1 MVSMA
6 PKKNHSAGKD
16 PFDFSEQIE
25 ELEALLDEEED
36 DTKREILKGIL
47 YQYRYNVNDY
57 FEKMEEKNKR
67 FPLIPPPPPR
77 GSKKDAIRETY
88 EISEYFR
95 KNPKGSLKIV
105 RGTKPIRE
113 LLERMDDS
121 DLYNY
126 CKYVQEYDVLLTN
139 SRTKWIEAIHAAY
152 FRDPSVF
159 LYCVDPEQM
168 DDVLSLPELAD
179 EETEYTGKAMPFL
192 PLSCLATFDLKTA
205 TLTLASDYEE
215 LFSKITPSKLKHA
228 NKRVREFDPAM
239 DVLMHHFGLIEMIE
253 VPGLLKDLFQIEMSE
268 KLCFSLMYFRL
279 SIPKKYQTLT
289 NLRDGRHFISE
300 IGLDLNK
307 IMPGM
312 NVGEFLVPY
321 FPPNQYQ
328 LEQWKKTGNYMDVYP
343 GWSYLLGFLALHMGM
358 KMEEAK
364 DECDLYYQD
373 VRNGATLNEMMDDLM
388 GSSEGNRQLIPR
400 MMIWECALHCVLGTA
415 LPGLK
420 GANRIVT
427 SQMMYFMKDD
437 SFVDDPVKAE
447 NIKPDTHIEKM
458 PENLQRE
465 LGSRLFTLETTD
477 LEPIKGIVDLYP
489 DNIDLNYI
497 YGVANERL
505 GRLGQAIEI
514 FEKVD
519 RLMKG
524 KDPLLKSIIQLC
536 RDGKIRKPVSIRSD
550 GTLIL

>member
-1 MVSMA
+1 MA
-6 PKKNHSAGKD
+6 PKKKNNHAGND

-36 DTKREILKGIL
+36 ETKREILKGLL
-47 YQYRYNVNDY
+47 YQVRFNVRDY
-57 FEKMEEKNKR
+57 FDKMEAKNER
-67 FPLIPPPPPR
+67 FPMIPPPPPR
-77 GSKKDAIRETY
+77 GSKKDAIRETS
-88 EISEYFR
+88 EISEYHR
-95 KNPKGSLKIV
+95 KHPNGPVKIV

-113 LLERMDDS
+113 LLDRMDDS

-126 CKYVQEYDVLLTN
+126 CKYVQEYDVLLN
-139 SRTKWIEAIHAAY
+139 HSRTKWIEAIHEAY

-159 LYCVDPEQM
+159 LYCVAPDQM

-179 EETEYTGKAMPFL
+179 EGKEYTGKAMPFL
-192 PLSCLATFDLKTA
+192 ALSCLATFDLKNA

-289 NLRDGRHFISE
+289 VLRDGRHFISE
-300 IGLDLNK
+300 IGLNLNK

-328 LEQWKKTGNYMDVYP
+328 MEQWKRKGTYMDVYP
-343 GWSYLLGFLALHMGM
+343 GWSYLLGLLALHMGM
-358 KMEEAK
+358 KMEDAK

-373 VRNGATLNEMMDDLM
+373 VRNGATLNEMMNDLM
-388 GSSEGNRQLIPR
+388 GSSEGNRHLIPR

-427 SQMMYFMKDD
+427 SQMSYFMKDA
-437 SFVDDPVKAE
+437 SFVDDPVSAE
-447 NIKPDTHIEKM
+447 NIKPDTHIENM
-458 PENLQRE
+458 PEDLQRE

-477 LEPIKGIVDLYP
+477 LEPIKDIVDQFP

-505 GRLGQAIEI
+505 GRLQEAISA

-519 RLMKG
+519 RLMEG
-524 KDPLLKSIIQLC
+524 KYALIRDIIKLC
-536 RDGKIRKPVSIRSD
+536 RDGKFRKPVSIHSD